1 MTTDDLLAADTKMGA
16 VTLLVSDLDAMT
28 RWYRDAVLLDVISAA
43 GSTVTLGRGSTPL
56 VLLEHAP
63 DLTHAAQLSAGL
75 FHTAILFPTR
85 ASLAAS
91 VYAIATATPGSFT
104 GSADHLV
111 SEAFYFDDPEGNGVE
126 LYFDRARSGWDWSD
140 GQIQMATLPLDP
152 NAYLRANLRANL
164 DAGASA
170 GADTGAGI
178 PANTAPAARTTV
190 GHVHLRVGDVATA
203 REFYV
208 DRLGFEATVQFGD
221 HALFVSAGGYHH
233 HMAMN
238 TWNSRGAGPRTRA
251 LGLGVVN
258 IVVPDADGLGALCV
272 RLGRFGHEVNND
284 GQTLSF
290 DDPWRNLIRVTSA
303 T

>member
-1 MTTDDLLAADTKMGA
+1 MKTDDLLAADTRMGT

-43 GSTVTLGRGSTPL
+43 GSTVTLGRGTTPL
-56 VLLEHAP
+56 VVLEHAP
-63 DLTHAAQLSAGL
+63 GLTHASQRSAGL

-91 VYAIATATPGSFT
+91 VYSIATATPRAFT

-126 LYFDRARSGWDWSD
+126 LYFDRARSDWNWTD

-152 NAYLRANLRANL
+152 NAFLRANLGEAAS
-164 DAGASA
+164 DGAL
-170 GADTGAGI
+170 T
-178 PANTAPAARTTV
+178 TTV
-190 GHVHLRVGDVATA
+190 GHVHLRVGDIATA

-208 DRLGFEATVQFGD
+208 DRLGFEATTQFGD
-221 HALFVSAGGYHH
+221 QALFVSAGGYHH

-258 IVVPDADGLGALCV
+258 IVVPDADGLGALGE
-272 RLGRFGHEVNND
+272 RLARVGHDVSHD

>member
-1 MTTDDLLAADTKMGA
+1 MKTDDLLAADTRMGT

-43 GSTVTLGRGSTPL
+43 GSTVTLGRGTTPL
-56 VLLEHAP
+56 VVLEHAP
-63 DLTHAAQLSAGL
+63 GLTHASQRSAGL

-91 VYAIATATPGSFT
+91 VYSIATATPGSFT

-126 LYFDRARSGWDWSD
+126 LYFDRARSDWNWTD

-152 NAYLRANLRANL
+152 NAFLRANLGEAAS
-164 DAGASA
+164 DGAL
-170 GADTGAGI
+170 T
-178 PANTAPAARTTV
+178 TTV

-208 DRLGFEATVQFGD
+208 DRLGFEATTQFGD
-221 HALFVSAGGYHH
+221 QALFVSAGGYHH

-258 IVVPDADGLGALCV
+258 IVVPDADGLGALGE
-272 RLGRFGHEVNND
+272 RLARVGHDVSHD